1 MLHYQ
6 DLLNLQLSSLKA
18 TLLDHNHFLEKPPYF
33 AHSFVVFLLK
43 LGKALIPV
51 ATAAL

>member
-33 AHSFVVFLLK
+33 AHSFVVSLLK